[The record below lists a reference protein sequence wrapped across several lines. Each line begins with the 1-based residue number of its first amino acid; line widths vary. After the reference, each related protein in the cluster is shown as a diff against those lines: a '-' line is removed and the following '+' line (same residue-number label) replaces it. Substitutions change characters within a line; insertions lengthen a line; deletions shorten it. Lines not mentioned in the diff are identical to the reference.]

1 MGAKK
6 PVLMNVK
13 GVSKTGLMTILF
25 NQHLL
30 APRFGSQPA
39 SPKARL
45 LADQE
50 AVALQHLDVLEQLFE
65 VKLVVKSE
73 YAIYKD
79 LRLFLV
85 AENWNST
92 QIDIRIHFAQP
103 LAVS

>member
-1 MGAKK
+1 
-6 PVLMNVK
+6 
-13 GVSKTGLMTILF
+13 
-25 NQHLL
+25 
-30 APRFGSQPA
+30 
-39 SPKARL
+39 
-45 LADQE
+45 
-50 AVALQHLDVLEQLFE
+50 LEQLFE

-92 QIDIRIHFAQP
+92 QIDIQIHFAQP